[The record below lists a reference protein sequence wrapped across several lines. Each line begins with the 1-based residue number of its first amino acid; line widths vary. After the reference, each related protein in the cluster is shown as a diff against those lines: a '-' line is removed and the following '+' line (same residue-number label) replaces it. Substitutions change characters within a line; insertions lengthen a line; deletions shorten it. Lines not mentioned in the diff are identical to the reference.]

1 MGRPRKTPS
10 NGIPPEW
17 LAELADASLR
27 ERAGATVFVRG
38 LGYADDGLV
47 ELVQDGGT
55 HARFDAFGSER
66 YQVGLSFEAA
76 GLNSDCSCP
85 HAADGFFCKHQVA
98 AAIAWR
104 RSLADAGPEA
114 DAPPAATPVQ
124 QRIAKAMQTRRAS
137 EQALQQFLAQQP
149 AEQLAARLWA
159 QAQADRNLMAEL
171 KAWAAVTASADDPA
185 ALRQAVD
192 ALLKVSARQ
201 MLDTPDVK
209 GWVSRALKA
218 AELLRQA
225 LPRHATEVR
234 LLAEKAL
241 RQAVSVEERAFDDP
255 GEVDFACE
263 AMFAVM
269 LEALRA
275 APPPAT
281 WAEHVLQRMQG
292 LGGVLWQR
300 PALIEAAG
308 AGVARAFSRCLAERW
323 QQAHA
328 ACAGDDEDADP
339 KGRFEAG
346 PWNRDSER
354 GRLRQWMITDLQ
366 RQGDP
371 LAVFEFMRRSA
382 RGPAE
387 HVALIR
393 WCNDNGRQREGL
405 QLAQAACK
413 RFPRDARLDDLLLA
427 AYERDGWDDEVLAIR
442 LRRLDAQPS
451 PDAYGPL
458 LVAARAARADVEQ
471 IRRQAHARTKA
482 WEDAAWQRQSSLAQ
496 RFLRSR
502 PGWAEQGPDVS
513 WRAGLHVLDGDLDAA
528 LKAVHP
534 PHRCDV
540 RVLEALADRLPAERD
555 DEAFA
560 LLQRCFEHA
569 MAGAKSPY
577 AEPLRLVARAMLR
590 LNSQQAKAF
599 VLSLGQA
606 HRAKRNFIAGL
617 PPVRGP

>member
-1 MGRPRKTPS
+1 MGRARKTPS
-10 NGIPPEW
+10 TGIPPEW

-27 ERAGATVFVRG
+27 ERAGGTVFGRG
-38 LGYADDGLV
+38 LGYADDGQV
-47 ELVQDGGT
+47 ELVHDGGT
-55 HARFDAFGSER
+55 YARFDAFGSER
-66 YQVGLSFEAA
+66 YQVELSFEAP
-76 GLNSDCSCP
+76 GLGSDCSCP

-98 AAIAWR
+98 AAIVWR
-104 RSLADAGPEA
+104 RSLAGAAPET
-114 DAPPAATPVQ
+114 DAPQAATPVQ
-124 QRIAKAMQTRRAS
+124 QRIAKAMQTRLAN

-149 AEQLAARLWA
+149 ADQLAARLWA

-171 KAWAAVTASADDPA
+171 KAWAAVTEAADDPA
-185 ALRQAVD
+185 ALRKAVD

-201 MLDTPDVK
+201 TLDRPDVK

-225 LPRHATEVR
+225 LPRHAAEVR

-241 RQAVSVEERAFDDP
+241 RQAVSVDERAFDDP
-255 GEVDFACE
+255 GEVDVACE

-269 LEALRA
+269 LESLRD
-275 APPPAT
+275 APPPSS
-281 WAEHVLQRMQG
+281 WAEHVLQCMQG
-292 LGGVLWQR
+292 LGGALWQR

-308 AGVARAFSRCLAERW
+308 ADVARAFSRLLADRW

-328 ACAGDDEDADP
+328 ACAGDDEDP
-339 KGRFEAG
+339 EPRGRFEAG
-346 PWNRDSER
+346 PRNRNSER
-354 GRLRQWMITDLQ
+354 SRLRQWMIVDLL

-371 LAVFEFMRRSA
+371 LAVFEFMRRSV

-387 HVALIR
+387 HAELIR

-413 RFPRDARLDDLLLA
+413 RFPQDTRLDDLLLA

-442 LRRLDAQPS
+442 LRRFDAQPS

-458 LVAARAARADVEQ
+458 LAAARAARADIDQ

-482 WEDAAWQRQSSLAQ
+482 WEDAAWQRQSALAQ
-496 RFLRSR
+496 PFRRSR

-513 WRAGLHVLDGDLDAA
+513 WRAGLHLLDGDLDAA
-528 LKAVHP
+528 LELVRP

-540 RVLEALADRLPAERD
+540 RVLEALADRLPRQRD

-560 LLQRCFEHA
+560 LLQRCFEHV

-577 AEPLRLVARAMLR
+577 AEPLRLVARAMTR
-590 LNSQQAKAF
+590 LNTQRAKAY

-617 PPVRGP
+617 PPVHER